1 MNVLLKTQPHWLL
14 RLRDGALTLLA
25 WAGFFYLLER
35 GIQSVLVVGWQGP
48 DLTFGRR
55 FLATMD
61 TLLIYLLVAVTI
73 GLLLFLWATYNQLRA
88 AKSQRRSRI
97 ADVTAAELAESVN
110 LPLDIVRGLQEQ
122 QVLILHHDNHGQLV
136 AIERPGTG
144 QRLAVPSSA
153 GSK

>member
-1 MNVLLKTQPHWLL
+1 MNVLLKTQPHWVL
-14 RLRDGALTLLA
+14 RLRDGVLTLLA
-25 WAGFFYLLER
+25 WACFFYLLER

-73 GLLLFLWATYNQLRA
+73 GLLLFLWATYHQLRA
-88 AKSQRRSRI
+88 ARSQRRSRV

-122 QVLILHHDNHGQLV
+122 QVLILHHDTQGQLV
-136 AIERPGTG
+136 AIECPGTG